1 MSRNAPHVMTSR
13 KVVSIVEGSGVTG
26 ALVPETGVYEVLHSA
41 HRLPDVVTLLAGQKF
56 PRCQACTEPVKFR
69 LQHRLP
75 SADKSLHFRVNL
87 YQLPVLDRYGRA
99 S

>member
-1 MSRNAPHVMTSR
+1 MTTR
-13 KVVSIVEGSGVTG
+13 KVIPITEGSGSTG
-26 ALVPETGVYEVLHSA
+26 GLVPETGVYEVLHSA
-41 HRLPDVVTLLAGQKF
+41 HRLPEEVTLLAGQEF
-56 PRCQACTEPVKFR
+56 PRCQACEEPVKFR
-69 LQHRLP
+69 LQQRLP

>member
-1 MSRNAPHVMTSR
+1 MSK
-13 KVVSIVEGSGVTG
+13 KVVPITEGSAVTG
-26 ALVPETGVYEVLHSA
+26 KLVPETGIYEVRHSA
-41 HRLPDVVTLLAGQKF
+41 HRLPDVVTLLVGQEF
-56 PRCQACTEPVKFR
+56 PRCQACEEPVTFK

-75 SADKSLHFRVNL
+75 RADKSLHFRVNL